1 LTPQS
6 SPFQQHT
13 IFQRNANFL
22 PRNDPSQ
29 EVGISETYVE
39 NDRVGALGG
48 EPPPTNTPYQQDSSM
63 AQPISYEEQQ
73 AIFERT
79 LRPLLPKT
87 TKFEIPD
94 SFSSPYDT
102 VGGVVT
108 KSQPHDAS
116 NAPSKRVLQNCD
128 QHFQIPTSPVK
139 SHTQSALDRS
149 WLSREEPP
157 TQNTYIPPSPPNRW
171 AQAREYRHRVHETPY
186 HDIQSDPTI
195 REVERDAEFWVSQ
208 LVHAMTNVT
217 NVKDTNNSHAKRLFL
232 PASYDPLLIECT
244 SRHILT
250 SLLDRCISGFRGPAQ
265 FNKAVRPGKD
275 CEADLTASCEERI
288 RNVVNAL
295 MWNKRVCKDVLYE
308 DWKIL
313 LLVNHPKAYDKE
325 KDCQKGSNDQ
335 RRARQVGEREKLKR
349 TEEELLAYQRSV
361 EQVAQQQVT
370 DTSYFG
376 DFASAFVNPFD
387 VSQSWVDNQEG
398 GQMTESQVI
407 GEKSTPVKHAP
418 GSKRARVE
426 DEEESNFFNT
436 KRQRFG

>member
-1 LTPQS
+1 
-6 SPFQQHT
+6 
-13 IFQRNANFL
+13 
-22 PRNDPSQ
+22 
-29 EVGISETYVE
+29 
-39 NDRVGALGG
+39 
-48 EPPPTNTPYQQDSSM
+48 M
-63 AQPISYEEQQ
+63 
-73 AIFERT
+73 FERT

-102 VGGVVT
+102 VGGPVIT
-108 KSQPHDAS
+108 SQPHDAA
-116 NAPSKRVLQNCD
+116 NAPGKRVLQNCD
-128 QHFQIPTSPVK
+128 QHFQLPTSSVN
-139 SHTQSALDRS
+139 SHIQSALDLS
-149 WLSREEPP
+149 WCSREEPP
-157 TQNTYIPPSPPNRW
+157 TQNTYIPPSPPNCW
-171 AQAREYRHRVHETPY
+171 VQAREYRRRVHETPY
-186 HDIQSDPTI
+186 HNTQSDPTI

-244 SRHILT
+244 SRQILT

-265 FNKAVRPGKD
+265 FNKALKPGKD
-275 CEADLTASCEERI
+275 CEADLTASCEERT

-349 TEEELLAYQRSV
+349 TEEELLAYRRSV
-361 EQVAQQQVT
+361 QQVAQQQVT

-376 DFASAFVNPFD
+376 DFASTFANPFD
-387 VSQSWVDNQEG
+387 ESQFWAGNRER
-398 GQMTESQVI
+398 GQMTEAQVM
-407 GEKSTPVKHAP
+407 GEKSTRVKHAL
-418 GSKRARVE
+418 GSKRALVEVE
-426 DEEESNFFNT
+426 DESDDFNT